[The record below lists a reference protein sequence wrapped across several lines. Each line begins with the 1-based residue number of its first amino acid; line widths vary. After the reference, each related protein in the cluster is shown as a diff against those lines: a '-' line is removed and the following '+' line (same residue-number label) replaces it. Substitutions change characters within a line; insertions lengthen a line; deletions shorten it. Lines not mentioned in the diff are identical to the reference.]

1 VTDAEDASPI
11 CSARGCRARA
21 VWVLSWNNPKLHT
34 PDRRK
39 SWTACE
45 EHLEYLRSF
54 LDTRGF
60 LREVA
65 PSAAQPD
72 PSAT

>member
-1 VTDAEDASPI
+1 M
-11 CSARGCRARA
+11 
-21 VWVLSWNNPKLHT
+21 WVLSWNNPKLHT

>member
-11 CSARGCRARA
+11 CSARGCRERA

-65 PSAAQPD
+65 PSASQPD